1 MDVGDKMIYTINLYG
16 IELDVYADI
25 TRYSDGFGT
34 GDSPDDVDV
43 EILSIELPDSTQDIS
58 NLLSDDTLIRVED
71 LVLEVANNE

>member
-1 MDVGDKMIYTINLYG
+1 VGDKMIYTINLYG

>member
-43 EILSIELPDSTQDIS
+43 EILSIELPDSTQDLT

>member
-1 MDVGDKMIYTINLYG
+1 MIYTINLYG

-25 TRYSDGFGT
+25 TRYPDPFGT
-34 GDSPDDVDV
+34 SDSPDDVDV

>member
-1 MDVGDKMIYTINLYG
+1 MGDKMIYTINLYG

-43 EILSIELPDSTQDIS
+43 EILSIELPDSTQDLT

>member
-1 MDVGDKMIYTINLYG
+1 LDVGVKMIYTINLYG

-71 LVLEVANNE
+71 LVLEAANNE

>member
-1 MDVGDKMIYTINLYG
+1 VGDKMIYTINLYG

-43 EILSIELPDSTQDIS
+43 EILSIELPDSTQDLT

>member
-1 MDVGDKMIYTINLYG
+1 MGVKMIYTINLYG
-16 IELDVYADI
+16 IELDVYANI

-71 LVLEVANNE
+71 LVLEVAINE

>member
-1 MDVGDKMIYTINLYG
+1 MIYTINLYG

-43 EILSIELPDSTQDIS
+43 EILSIELPDSTQDLT

>member
-1 MDVGDKMIYTINLYG
+1 VGDKMIYTINLYG

-43 EILSIELPDSTQDIS
+43 EILSIELPDSTQDLT

-71 LVLEVANNE
+71 LVLEAANNE

>member
-1 MDVGDKMIYTINLYG
+1 MGVKMIYTINLYG

-43 EILSIELPDSTQDIS
+43 EILSIELPDSTQDLS
-58 NLLSDDTLIRVED
+58 NLLSDDTMIRVED
-71 LVLEVANNE
+71 LVLEAANNE

>member
-1 MDVGDKMIYTINLYG
+1 MGVKMIYTINLYG

-71 LVLEVANNE
+71 LVLEAANNE

>member
-1 MDVGDKMIYTINLYG
+1 MGDKMIYTINLYG

>member
-16 IELDVYADI
+16 IELDVYANI

-43 EILSIELPDSTQDIS
+43 EILSIELPDSTQDLT
-58 NLLSDDTLIRVED
+58 NLLSDDTLIRIED

>member
-1 MDVGDKMIYTINLYG
+1 MGVKMIYTINLYG
-16 IELDVYADI
+16 IELDVYANI

-71 LVLEVANNE
+71 LVLEAANNE

>member
-1 MDVGDKMIYTINLYG
+1 MGVKMIYTINLYG

-43 EILSIELPDSTQDIS
+43 EILSIELPDSTQDLS

-71 LVLEVANNE
+71 LVLEAANNE

>member
-1 MDVGDKMIYTINLYG
+1 MGDKMIYTINLYG

-25 TRYSDGFGT
+25 TRYNDPFGT

-71 LVLEVANNE
+71 LVLEVAGNE

>member
-1 MDVGDKMIYTINLYG
+1 MGVKMIYTINLYG

>member
-25 TRYSDGFGT
+25 TRYNDPFGT

-71 LVLEVANNE
+71 LVLEVAGNE

>member
-1 MDVGDKMIYTINLYG
+1 MGDKMIYTINLYG

-58 NLLSDDTLIRVED
+58 NLLSDETMIRVED
-71 LVLEVANNE
+71 LVLEAANNE

>member
-1 MDVGDKMIYTINLYG
+1 VGVKMIYTINLYG

>member
-16 IELDVYADI
+16 IELDVYANI

-43 EILSIELPDSTQDIS
+43 EILSIELPDSTQDLT